1 MTSKILTTASALVL
15 ALIAQTTT
23 AVAQLAPTSVYGGG
37 TDVGAEW
44 FRQAADCFG
53 NKSNLVVRGAD
64 SVAIADFFPVTVTSG
79 IIHCSLTQVATI
91 GVNVRSISSTSARG
105 INAIFGNSP
114 TVLGPYSPGIAEFP
128 KVHFALSDAPLSAT
142 DIANYDVA
150 GAAVG
155 AGGAVVPVGGNT
167 AKFGKL
173 IQVPTLVMPVTIAY
187 DPVYKKVLN
196 ADGSITEYRFNLKTL
211 PARATSGGLRLDK
224 PTYCKIFTGQIT
236 NWNAPELKA
245 INRASATGAAVSLRD
260 PADPTSEANWSV
272 PLQIV
277 GRSDSTAV
285 TAFWTRHLSS
295 VCGGTLV
302 EGGTNPYNNATFSI
316 PGTTSAITR
325 DLQGAFYNKS
335 KINSAANSLYTLP
348 NYLTVALEESGKYT
362 LADGNDGVAKYID
375 HTAKPTVAGEAGAR
389 VQGRIGYIA
398 PDHVLPSVTS
408 TQFNSFGLFTA
419 DLKNNA
425 GKFVAPTPA
434 AAQAPFSKILPPQS
448 LAGGGFT
455 ATPAPGSLGFRN
467 KPADWVQAIDRTAK
481 IASPEGTVLASY
493 PIVGTINLLAYTC
506 YGDRT
511 VRNAFTGFW
520 NWLNVSG
527 TASGVLPANPG
538 IFARAGYGVMPTNWR
553 NAVSQT
559 FYKTVPATDTLG
571 LFIVK
576 NPTTAAGLTATN
588 PSCVGKPGA

>member
-1 MTSKILTTASALVL
+1 MMSKILTTASALVL
-15 ALIAQTTT
+15 AMTSQTP
-23 AVAQLAPTSVYGGG
+23 AAFAQLAPTSVYVGG
-37 TDVGAEW
+37 TDLGAEW

-53 NKSNLVVRGAD
+53 NKSNLVVRSAD
-64 SVAIADFFPVTVTSG
+64 SVAIADFIPVTVASG
-79 IIHCSLTQVATI
+79 VINCSLTQVATV
-91 GVNVRSISSTSARG
+91 GVNVRSISSTSARS

-114 TVLGPYSPGIAEFP
+114 TVLGPYSAGISDFP
-128 KVHFALSDAPLSAT
+128 KVHFALSDAPLSTT

-173 IQVPTLVMPVTIAY
+173 IQVPTLAMPVAIAY

-196 ADGSITEYRFNLKTL
+196 ADGSITEYRFNVQTS

-224 PTYCKIFTGQIT
+224 ATYCKIFTGQIA

-245 INRASATGAAVSLRD
+245 INRASAASAAVSLK
-260 PADPTSEANWSV
+260 DPTDPTPEATWSV

-277 GRSDSTAV
+277 GRSDSSAV
-285 TAFWTRHLSS
+285 TAFWTRHLSA
-295 VCGGTLV
+295 VCGGTLA

-316 PGTTSAITR
+316 PGTTSAMSK
-325 DLQGAFYNKS
+325 DLQGAFYNKT
-335 KINSAANSLYTLP
+335 KINSASSSLYTLP
-348 NYLTVALEESGKYT
+348 NYLTVASEEPGKYT

-375 HTAKPTVAGEAGAR
+375 HTAKPTVVGAAGAR

-398 PDHVLPSVTS
+398 PDHVLPAVTA
-408 TQFNSFGLFTA
+408 TQLNSFGLFTA

-455 ATPAPGSLGFRN
+455 ATPASGSIGLRS
-467 KPADWVQAIDRTAK
+467 KPADWVQAIDRNAK
-481 IASPEGTVLASY
+481 IASPEAAVVESY
-493 PIVGTINLLAYTC
+493 PVIGTINLLAYTC
-506 YGDRT
+506 YADRT
-511 VRNAFTGFW
+511 VRNAFTTYW
-520 NWLNVSG
+520 NWLNASG
-527 TASGVLPANPG
+527 TSSSVLPANPG
-538 IFARAGYGVMPTNWR
+538 VFARAGYAVMPTNWR

-559 FYKTVPATDTLG
+559 FYKTVPTTDALG
-571 LFIVK
+571 LYIVK
-576 NPTTAAGLTATN
+576 SPLTAAGLTATN
-588 PSCVGKPGA
+588 PSCVGKAGA